1 MPPLIDGPIFGP
13 VIGTEFEESNDR
25 DKVAVAPRE
34 SVPIRIGVPLL
45 PFIDGEPSGGRGGRS
60 TLVDPSNGEPFACVA
75 HAGPED
81 VERAVD
87 AAVRGLALWRGTAFE
102 ERGQHLRA
110 LSGLVYESA
119 EEIAE
124 LIAREQGKPRVEA
137 LAQEVLP
144 ALDHLKF
151 IIRHAERYHAGLS
164 VDPRHPY
171 YAHKRAHYLYDAVG
185 VIALVTPSPIPFA
198 IPLIQVAAALAMGNS
213 VVLKPSERTPLS
225 ALRIGELCSQAGVPA
240 GVVNVIPAPPEEA
253 LRLVAHE
260 KVDKVFV
267 TGSLG
272 AGQAVMTTAGC
283 VPRPVVLS
291 LGGNHAAIVAGD
303 ANIRRAARG
312 IVWGALANAGQN
324 CGSIQRIYVEERA
337 ASRFVECVL
346 QEVDRI
352 RVGDPQ
358 TPGVDVGPMEND
370 ARRQRVQDLV
380 EQAVVA
386 GARLLRGGVKIEGP
400 GFYYPPTVLLDPP
413 NDCALMREELLGPV
427 IPIIVVESLER
438 AIMLA
443 NDSDHALSSSGWTE
457 SKDTAERLMV
467 GLQAG
472 VVTIN
477 DVLYSFGEPAATW
490 SGLKMSGIGQNH
502 GTPGLREMSRQRFVS
517 FDGTPLEAP
526 LAAYPY
532 DETSDRI
539 LTTAIEQLHG
549 RSRWGRFRALA
560 RLLGIRRFR
569 DRVPARSLIWSGKRH
584 IK

>member
-1 MPPLIDGPIFGP
+1 M
-13 VIGTEFEESNDR
+13 IGTEFEERTDR
-25 DKVAVAPRE
+25 DLAADAPRE
-34 SVPIRIGVPLL
+34 SAPLRIGVPLL
-45 PFIDGEPSGGRGGRS
+45 PFIDGEPSGGRGGQT
-60 TLVDPSNGEPFACVA
+60 TLIDPSTGEPFATVA
-75 HAGPED
+75 HAGPDD

-102 ERGQHLRA
+102 ERGRHLRV
-110 LSGLVYESA
+110 LSGLIYESA

-124 LIAREQGKPRVEA
+124 LISREQGKPRAEA

-171 YAHKRAHYLYDAVG
+171 FAHKRAHYLYDAVG

-267 TGSLG
+267 TGSLQ

-303 ANIRRAARG
+303 ADVPRAARG

-358 TPGVDVGPMEND
+358 TPGVDVGPMENEE
-370 ARRQRVQDLV
+370 RRQRAQKLV
-380 EQAVVA
+380 EQAVVS

-400 GFYYPPTVLLDPP
+400 GYYYPPTVLLDPP
-413 NDCALMREELLGPV
+413 ADCALMREEVLAPV
-427 IPIIVVESLER
+427 IPIVVVESLER

-457 SKDTAERLMV
+457 SKETAERLMV
-467 GLQAG
+467 GLQSG

-517 FDGTPLEAP
+517 FDATPLEAP

-532 DETSDRI
+532 DDTANQI
-539 LTTAIEQLHG
+539 LTAVIDQLHG
-549 RSRWGRFRALA
+549 PGRWRRLRALV
-560 RLLGIRRFR
+560 RLLRIKRFR
-569 DRVPARSLIWSGKRH
+569 DRVPVRSLLWSGKRH

>member
-1 MPPLIDGPIFGP
+1 M
-13 VIGTEFEESNDR
+13 IGTEFDQKTDR
-25 DKVAVAPRE
+25 DMVADAPRG
-34 SVPIRIGVPLL
+34 SASIPIGPPLL
-45 PFIDGEPSGGRGGRS
+45 PFIDGEPSGGRGGQS
-60 TLVDPSNGEPFACVA
+60 SLIDPSTGEPFACVA

-81 VERAVD
+81 IERAVD
-87 AAVRGLALWRGTAFE
+87 AAVRGLALWRGTEFA
-102 ERGQHLRA
+102 ERGRHLRELA
-110 LSGLVYESA
+110 GLIRDSA

-124 LIAREQGKPRVEA
+124 LISREQGKPRAEA

-144 ALDHLKF
+144 SLDHLKF

-198 IPLIQVAAALAMGNS
+198 IPLIQVAAALAMGNA

-225 ALRIGELCSQAGVPA
+225 ALRIGELCSQAGFPA
-240 GVVNVIPAPPEEA
+240 GVVNVVPAPPEMA

-267 TGSLG
+267 TGGLE
-272 AGQAVMTTAGC
+272 AGQTVMTTAGC

-291 LGGNHAAIVAGD
+291 LGGNHASIVAGD
-303 ANIRRAARG
+303 ADVQRAARG
-312 IVWGALANAGQN
+312 VVWGALANAGQN

-346 QEVDRI
+346 REVDRI

-358 TPGVDVGPMEND
+358 TPGVDLGPMETEE
-370 ARRQRVQDLV
+370 RRQRVQDLV
-380 EQAVVA
+380 EEAVVV
-386 GARLLRGGVKIEGP
+386 GARLLRGGIKIEGP
-400 GFYYPPTVLLDPP
+400 GYYYPPTVLLNPP
-413 NDCALMREELLGPV
+413 SDCALMREEVLGPV
-427 IPIIVVESLER
+427 IPIVVVESLER

-443 NDSDHALSSSGWTE
+443 NDSDYALSSSGWTR

-517 FDGTPLEAP
+517 FDATPLEAP
-526 LAAYPY
+526 LSSYPY
-532 DETSDRI
+532 DETADRI

-549 RSRWGRFRALA
+549 RGRWSRLRALL
-560 RLLGIRRFR
+560 RLLGIKRFR
-569 DRVPARSLIWSGKRH
+569 DRVPARTLIWSGKRH